1 MNYQTAKDTFEE
13 LKNFEGKATFQ
24 GEETKI
30 SFFVL
35 VPQDEAGKITHDTLT
50 STYNANSSFEIEG
63 SHSQPYTILG
73 VNAEEGKIVNDPDYF
88 MKLLVW

>member
-1 MNYQTAKDTFEE
+1 MKYLTAKDTFEE
-13 LKNFEGKATFQ
+13 LKNFEGRAMFQ

-35 VPQDEAGKITHDTLT
+35 VPEDEADKVTPDTLT

-63 SHSQPYTILG
+63 SHNQSYTILG
-73 VNAEEGKIVNDPDYF
+73 VNTEEGKIVNDPDYF